1 MRDGVDDGGDGR
13 DGGVDD
19 GEGGDDGRDGDNG
32 GGDAG
37 AGDGVAGVDAGVG
50 LGDGGDDDGGDGS
63 GGDGVGDGDGSDAA
77 GRHLPAHEFHYSRA
91 RLPPDAKFAY
101 RVQRGYG
108 IDGRFDGW
116 VHANTLANY
125 AHFRHT
131 AANPWVARFLAF
143 IREHR

>member
-1 MRDGVDDGGDGR
+1 MGDGVDDGGG
-13 DGGVDD
+13 
-19 GEGGDDGRDGDNG
+19 GDNG

-50 LGDGGDDDGGDGS
+50 LGDGGGDGGGGDGR
-63 GGDGVGDGDGSDAA
+63 DGDNGVDAAGRAA

-108 IDGRFDGW
+108 IDGQFDGW